1 MTKRRLRPEKSRGPI
16 GVVGLGYVGL
26 PLAVAFAKHLP
37 VIGFDIKARRIAA
50 LRRGHDETGET
61 TSAELRRRNLTFTTD
76 PRLLRRCPFVVI
88 TVPTPIDDAKEPDL
102 GPVRRASAIVG
113 RNLRRGATVVLES
126 TVYPGV
132 TEEVVLPILERASG
146 LRLARGEFSVAY
158 SPERINPG
166 DSQHTLERVIKVVS
180 GCDAATLERVA
191 AYYGLVC
198 KAGVHR
204 APTIKTAEAAKVIEN
219 IQRDLNIAL
228 MNELSLIF
236 ARLDIE
242 TRAVLD
248 AAATKWNFQKFTPG
262 LVGGH
267 CIGVD
272 PYYLTHK
279 ALEVGHHPAVI
290 LAGRAVN
297 DAMAVHVGRMIALA
311 ISQSGRPLK
320 GARVLMMGLTFKE
333 NVPDVRN
340 SKVADTIRHLRAQKV
355 EVIGCDP
362 LLGAAVVRREFGIRN
377 VPFARAGCVDAVC
390 IVNNHRAFDGVTLAD
405 LKRLMPR
412 QPILVDIKNKFS
424 RRDAERM
431 GFAYFSL

>member
-1 MTKRRLRPEKSRGPI
+1 MRPEKSRGPV
-16 GVVGLGYVGL
+16 GVVGLGYVGM
-26 PLAVAFAKHLP
+26 PLAAAFAGHLP
-37 VIGFDIKARRIAA
+37 VIGFDINARRVAA
-50 LRRGHDETGET
+50 LRRGHDETGEN
-61 TSAELRRRNLTFTTD
+61 SPADLRQRNLTFTTA
-76 PRLLRRCPFVVI
+76 PKLLRHCPFVII
-88 TVPTPIDDAKEPDL
+88 TAPTPIDTAKRPDL
-102 GPVRRASAIVG
+102 GPVRRATKIVG
-113 RNLRRGATVVLES
+113 RNLRPGATVVLES

-132 TEEVVLPILERASG
+132 TEEVVLPVLERESG
-146 LRLARGEFSVAY
+146 LRLARGEFFIGY

-166 DSQHTLERVIKVVS
+166 DKRHTLARVIKVVS

-191 AYYGLVC
+191 GYYGWIC

-204 APTIKTAEAAKVIEN
+204 APTIKTAEAAKVVEN

-236 ARLDIE
+236 ARLGIE

-248 AAATKWNFQKFTPG
+248 AAATKWNFQRFTPG

-297 DAMAVHVGRMIALA
+297 DAMAVHLGRMIARA
-311 ISQSGRPLK
+311 ISQTGRPLR

-362 LLGAAVVRREFGIRN
+362 LLDATVVRREFGIRN
-377 VPFARAGCVDAVC
+377 VAFAKAGRVDAVC
-390 IVNNHRAFDGVTLAD
+390 IVNNHRAFAGITLDD

-412 QPILVDIKNKFS
+412 QPILVDLKNLFD
-424 RRDAERM
+424 RAATERA
-431 GFAYFSL
+431 GFHYHSL